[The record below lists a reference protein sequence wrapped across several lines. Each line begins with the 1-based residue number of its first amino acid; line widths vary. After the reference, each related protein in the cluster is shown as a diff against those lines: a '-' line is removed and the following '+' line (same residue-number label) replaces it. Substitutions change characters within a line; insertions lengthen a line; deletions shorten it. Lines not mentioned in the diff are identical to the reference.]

1 MASIIPRQ
9 NGTYLIRVS
18 CGLDESGKQITRSKT
33 FRPSKPNLS
42 YQRLNREI
50 DQFVAD
56 FEMEVK
62 TGGKSVDFDKITFS
76 QFCDKYLELKKTTLS
91 PNTMVFY
98 EMIIRTE
105 LRPMFG
111 AMKMRDIMEKRK
123 QSIFKHGI
131 INHDCLQKAL
141 IFDCFIV
148 FLHIQLV
155 CISFVFSVGRSWNN
169 IIHFGTLFKS
179 SKIHS

>member
-1 MASIIPRQ
+1 MASVIPRQ

-91 PNTMVFY
+91 
-98 EMIIRTE
+98 
-105 LRPMFG
+105 
-111 AMKMRDIMEKRK
+111 
-123 QSIFKHGI
+123 
-131 INHDCLQKAL
+131 
-141 IFDCFIV
+141 
-148 FLHIQLV
+148 
-155 CISFVFSVGRSWNN
+155 
-169 IIHFGTLFKS
+169 
-179 SKIHS
+179 